1 MISQP
6 WHPLCSLASYSKGVF
21 MPNRDIGRKSQN
33 LRDTDEDDRVRG
45 RADEMEDA
53 PEGRE
58 EFEDIEDL
66 NDEEEEEGEGSF

>member
-1 MISQP
+1 
-6 WHPLCSLASYSKGVF
+6 

-33 LRDTDEDDRVRG
+33 FRDTEEDDRVRG

>member
-1 MISQP
+1 
-6 WHPLCSLASYSKGVF
+6 

-33 LRDTDEDDRVRG
+33 FRDMDEDDRVRG
-45 RADEMEDA
+45 RADEKEDA
-53 PEGRE
+53 SEDRE